1 MGCKPSKLQIQHN
14 RYLFNEDI
22 DIRKRFLTGVR
33 VSKGTDSLEG
43 NFQIAFGKTKRK
55 RYEKVAN
62 DPSETPKLCLLLL
75 MYVCMYVCKTLFQ
88 HAIFVNYLHQLVS
101 TKGVLCTLNLT
112 FITRHTF
119 IKLLITNINLS

>member
-14 RYLFNEDI
+14 GDLFNEDN
-22 DIRKRFLTGVR
+22 DIRKRFLTGLR

-62 DPSETPKLCLLLL
+62 VPSETPEVVPSLTDVPANEQ
-75 MYVCMYVCKTLFQ
+75 YV
-88 HAIFVNYLHQLVS
+88 
-101 TKGVLCTLNLT
+101 T
-112 FITRHTF
+112 FE
-119 IKLLITNINLS
+119 